1 MAASPL
7 PRILVVDDEEAILE
21 TMAFT
26 FEGDY
31 EVLTSSDARR
41 ALEILDEKAPVSVVL
56 SDQRMPNMSGV
67 EFLRE
72 VTRRHPETVRI
83 ILTGFADM
91 DAIIDAINDGH
102 VYAYITKP
110 WEPDHLKQV
119 MKQAVEH
126 HALTAENERLLA
138 RLKRAN
144 VFLEAVMD
152 HLDTGALAVAADG
165 TIQAVNR
172 PVRDYLALEGELR
185 GRRLDEVM
193 ERHGL
198 QPLGRAIRTL
208 AEDASARFD
217 ETDVTLADRV
227 HRLRLA
233 VHPLKDAAGS
243 DLGRVILLREI
254 SHEPL
259 RRRFEEVVAEV
270 AEAPGPLRPVLE
282 QARQALRQLT
292 DQVRDLRVD
301 SSGVGELSERLSRTL
316 TAMENWLDVD
326 EALRQEDY
334 PDAQLLQDRM
344 RVARARWPLPDQL
357 PARVQELARRVED
370 YYESGENPK
379 QPVL

>member
-1 MAASPL
+1 
-7 PRILVVDDEEAILE
+7 
-21 TMAFT
+21 
-26 FEGDY
+26 
-31 EVLTSSDARR
+31 
-41 ALEILDEKAPVSVVL
+41 
-56 SDQRMPNMSGV
+56 
-67 EFLRE
+67 
-72 VTRRHPETVRI
+72 
-83 ILTGFADM
+83 
-91 DAIIDAINDGH
+91 
-102 VYAYITKP
+102 
-110 WEPDHLKQV
+110 
-119 MKQAVEH
+119 
-126 HALTAENERLLA
+126 
-138 RLKRAN
+138 
-144 VFLEAVMD
+144 
-152 HLDTGALAVAADG
+152 
-165 TIQAVNR
+165 
-172 PVRDYLALEGELR
+172 
-185 GRRLDEVM
+185 M